1 MARSRS
7 GKPSSLADILRER
20 FGSLG
25 LEKKLHQARIF
36 SQWEEAVGSRIAAHS
51 RPSYVRNGRLT
62 LVVDSPAWSQQLSL
76 LRPDLLR
83 KIATVIGEGVITDI
97 YLTGGT
103 VDPPAPGEETRP
115 PEMSP
120 AGPPEEPD
128 PELAAAIDREASLIK
143 DEALR
148 ESFRSTLLAATR
160 PTKPPR

>member
-1 MARSRS
+1 MARTRR
-7 GKPSSLADILRER
+7 GKPSSLAEILRER

-36 SQWEEAVGSRIAAHS
+36 SQWEETVGSRIAAHS

-62 LVVDSPAWSQQLSL
+62 VVVDNPAWSQQLSL

-83 KIATVIGEGVITDI
+83 KIAGVIGAGVITDI
-97 YLTGGT
+97 YLTSGT
-103 VDPPAPGEETRP
+103 VDPPLPDEEAVP
-115 PEMSP
+115 PEELP
-120 AGPPEEPD
+120 GEPD
-128 PELAAAIDREASLIK
+128 PEVVAAIDREASLIK

-148 ESFRSTLLAATR
+148 ESFRSTLLAAIR

>member
-1 MARSRS
+1 MARSRI

-36 SQWEEAVGSRIAAHS
+36 SRWEEAVGSRVAAHS
-51 RPSYVRNGRLT
+51 RPVYVRNGRLT

-83 KIATVIGEGVITDI
+83 KIAAVIGEGVITDI
-97 YLTGGT
+97 YLTSGT
-103 VDPPAPGEETRP
+103 VEPPSPGDEAQSPVVPPA
-115 PEMSP
+115 
-120 AGPPEEPD
+120 EPD
-128 PELAAAIDREASLIK
+128 PDVAAAIDREASLIK

-160 PTKPPR
+160 RMKPSP